1 MQRVTMPSPL
11 NPASLSRP
19 AKSHPKK
26 PLGKAIKRALESKRH
41 RQPFS
46 DYRKFIQH
54 HYDGFAGKLTRVSGF
69 FSGHEALAG
78 QVFRPKTFD
87 LRDCRRILDAGCGD
101 GRYTRHILRRADPE
115 ALIAAFDLSC
125 RMLVRARR
133 RLRSPRVCQVS
144 ADLTRLPYPDGF
156 FDAVV
161 CGWVLEHL
169 PDPGPG
175 LRELAR
181 VLAPGGKMLLM
192 TTEDTLTGSMCSSLW
207 HCRTYNRAELS
218 RACKEYGLTWI
229 RPLYF
234 TTLHRL
240 FRLGGIVAELR
251 RG

>member
-1 MQRVTMPSPL
+1 MHAQPPSAL
-11 NPASLSRP
+11 
-19 AKSHPKK
+19 PKK
-26 PLGKAIKRALESKRH
+26 ALGKAIQGAIESKRH
-41 RQPFS
+41 RQQPFT

-54 HYDGFAGKLTRVSGF
+54 HYDGIAGKLTRVSGF
-69 FSGHEALAG
+69 FSGHDALAG
-78 QVFRPKTFD
+78 KVFKAHAFD
-87 LRDCRRILDAGCGD
+87 LSGCHAILDAGCGD
-101 GRYTRHILRRADPE
+101 GRYTRHILRRAAPG
-115 ALIAAFDLSC
+115 AVIAAFDLSR

-133 RLRSPRVCQVS
+133 RLKNSPRVGHVS
-144 ADLTRLPYPDGF
+144 ADLTHLPYPDGF

-169 PDPGPG
+169 PDPLPG

-181 VLAPGGKMLLM
+181 VLQPGGKMLLM
-192 TTEDTLTGSMCSSLW
+192 TTEDTFAGSMCSSVW

-218 RACKEYGLTWI
+218 RACQECGLQWV

-240 FRLGGIVAELR
+240 FKLGGIVVELR

>member
-1 MQRVTMPSPL
+1 MQPKTQ
-11 NPASLSRP
+11 PAPHAIAPKEPRI
-19 AKSHPKK
+19 KK
-26 PLGKAIKRALESKRH
+26 PLAKAITGAIESKKH
-41 RQPFS
+41 RQPFA

-54 HYDGFAGKLTRVSGF
+54 RYDGMAGRLTRVSGF

-78 QVFRPKTFD
+78 AVFKPRAFD
-87 LRDCRRILDAGCGD
+87 LRGCRRILDAGCGD
-101 GRYTRHILRRADPE
+101 GRYTRQILRRADPE
-115 ALIAAFDLSC
+115 ALIAAFDLSN

-133 RLRSPRVCQVS
+133 RLKSSRVYQVA
-144 ADLTRLPYPDGF
+144 ADLTRLPFPDGL

-169 PDPGPG
+169 PDPCPG

-181 VLAPGGKMLLM
+181 VLRPGGKLLLM
-192 TTEDTLTGSMCSSLW
+192 TTEDTFTGAVCSSLW
-207 HCRTYNRAELS
+207 HCRTYNRAELNRS
-218 RACKEYGLTWI
+218 CQECGLQWV

-234 TTLHRL
+234 TQLHRL

>member
-1 MQRVTMPSPL
+1 MQSPSK
-11 NPASLSRP
+11 PAHSGTPTRP
-19 AKSHPKK
+19 RPKK
-26 PLGKAIKRALESKRH
+26 ALKKAIQGALESKKH

-46 DYRKFIQH
+46 DYRKFIRD
-54 HYDGFAGKLTRVSGF
+54 HYDGLAGKLTRVSGF

-78 QVFRPKTFD
+78 RVFMPHSFD
-87 LRDCRRILDAGCGD
+87 LRGCRHILDAGCGD

-133 RLRSPRVCQVS
+133 RLKSRRVCQVS
-144 ADLTRLPYPDGF
+144 ADLTRLPFPDGF
-156 FDAVV
+156 FDAIV

-169 PDPGPG
+169 PDPCPG

-181 VLAPGGKMLLM
+181 VLQPGGKMLLM
-192 TTEDTLTGSMCSSLW
+192 TTEDTFTGSMCSSLW
-207 HCRTYNRAELS
+207 HCRTYNRAELNH
-218 RACKEYGLTWI
+218 ACHECGLQWL

-234 TTLHRL
+234 TKLHRL

-251 RG
+251 RT

>member
-1 MQRVTMPSPL
+1 MLPSTP
-11 NPASLSRP
+11 PKQPRT
-19 AKSHPKK
+19 KK
-26 PLGKAIKRALESKRH
+26 PLGKKIQGALESKKH

-54 HYDGFAGKLTRVSGF
+54 HYDGIAGKLTRVSGF

-78 QVFRPKTFD
+78 LVFKPRAFD
-87 LRDCRRILDAGCGD
+87 LGGCRRILDAGCGD

-133 RLRSPRVCQVS
+133 RLKNERVRCVS

-181 VLAPGGKMLLM
+181 VLQPGGKMLLM
-192 TTEDTLTGSMCSSLW
+192 TTEDTFTGSMCSNLW
-207 HCRTYNRAELS
+207 HCRTYNRAELN
-218 RACKEYGLTWI
+218 RACQECGLHMV

-240 FRLGGIVAELR
+240 FRLGGIVVELR